1 MFKLKGFGHKWY
13 LDILMK
19 KKMYLI
25 EHNPQ
30 DNTSTDCNYRALVR
44 DGRISIKGTHMLVSM
59 IFLKANRM
67 EVFGG
72 NGYNDFLRDVDSGF
86 LIDPPLLDETFWAAS
101 CATSLFDC

>member
-1 MFKLKGFGHKWY
+1 MFKLIGFGHKWY

-19 KKMYLI
+19 KKMHLI

-30 DNTSTDCNYRALVR
+30 DDTSTDCSYRALVR
-44 DGRISIKGTHMLVSM
+44 DGKISIKGTHMIVSM

-72 NGYNDFLRDVDSGF
+72 NGYNAFLKRR
-86 LIDPPLLDETFWAAS
+86 IDWI
-101 CATSLFDC
+101 FDRSSITG